1 MNKARARITAINLVL
16 ALVVVGIGW
25 WGWSALHP
33 AAAKVTTTNTTV
45 SLADVTST
53 VSASGT
59 VISPGD
65 IGVSPQ
71 NSGQITA
78 IKVKVG
84 DSVRAGQLLATLDS
98 SSQLNALNQAK
109 SALQTAQIQ
118 YSQSAASLSTAKDNA
133 VQNASSYQSAI
144 DNAKKALADANTNE
158 PLKQAGYQFTVDNA
172 KASSDQAQKVYDSYS
187 SFYGP
192 SGFTLAYCASLININ
207 ANCTTLYNDYNSWQ
221 SALKSY
227 NNAVS
232 SQTISLNND
241 ASSIANLTTAITTA
255 QTAQTQGGKKDQQA
269 IVSAQASFDLLRA
282 QLGVN
287 VDSPTAAD
295 FSVAQA
301 SLALAQKN
309 YDNTF
314 IKAPVSGTV
323 ASITGVVG
331 TNATTQSSST
341 VGSVTGFIVLTDV
354 SGLEVKASF
363 SEADAAKLIV
373 GQVANYTFS
382 ALSSASASGK
392 LISIDPLPTTSSG
405 ATSYTSYFSID
416 GTVDGLKPGM
426 SVTPTVVIGAAYN
439 VLSVASQAVTI
450 RGTSASVNVI
460 TTKNGVETTTRT
472 PVVVGLQGDSLDQI
486 ISGVKAG
493 DKVVL
498 RTITSS
504 TSSNGFPAV
513 GGATGTLGGG
523 GPVPGGAGGGRG
535 GAGGFGG

>member
-1 MNKARARITAINLVL
+1 MNKARARITAINTVL
-16 ALVVVGIGW
+16 ALIVAGIGW

-33 AAAKVTTTNTTV
+33 AAATVATTTTTV

-65 IGVSPQ
+65 MGISPQ
-71 NSGQITA
+71 SSGQITA
-78 IKVKVG
+78 INVKVG
-84 DSVRAGQLLATLDS
+84 DSVHAGQLLATLDS
-98 SSQLNALNQAK
+98 SSQLNSLNQAK

-118 YSQSAASLSTAKDNA
+118 YAQSAASLATAKDNA
-133 VQNASSYQSAI
+133 VQSAVGYQNAI
-144 DNAKKALADANTNE
+144 DSAKKALADAQTNE

-172 KASSDQAQKVYDSYS
+172 KAASDQAQKVYDSYS
-187 SFYGP
+187 GFYGP

-207 ANCTTLYNDYNSWQ
+207 SNCTTLYTDYNNWQ

-227 NNAVS
+227 NNALS

-241 ASSIANLTTAITTA
+241 ASSLANLTAAITTA
-255 QTAQTQGGKKDQQA
+255 QTAQTQGIKKDQAA
-269 IVSAQASFDLLRA
+269 IVSAQASLDLLRA

-287 VDSPTAAD
+287 VDSPAAAD

-341 VGSVTGFIVLTDV
+341 VGSVTGFIVLTNV

-382 ALSSASASGK
+382 ALSSATASGK
-392 LISIDPLPTTSSG
+392 LISIDPLPTTSGG
-405 ATSYTSYFSID
+405 ATSYTAYFSID
-416 GTVDGLKPGM
+416 GSVDGLKPGM
-426 SVTPTVVIGAAYN
+426 SVTPVVVIGAAYN

-450 RGTSASVNVI
+450 RGTGASVTVV
-460 TTKNGVETTTRT
+460 TTKNGVETTTRM
-472 PVVVGLQGDSLDQI
+472 PVVLGLQGDTLDQI

-498 RTITSS
+498 RAVSSS
-504 TSSNGFPAV
+504 TGSNGFPAV
-513 GGATGTLGGG
+513 GGAGGIGGIGGG
-523 GPVPGGAGGGRG
+523 AVPGAGRA

>member
-1 MNKARARITAINLVL
+1 
-16 ALVVVGIGW
+16 
-25 WGWSALHP
+25 
-33 AAAKVTTTNTTV
+33 
-45 SLADVTST
+45 
-53 VSASGT
+53 

-65 IGVSPQ
+65 IGISPQ
-71 NSGQITA
+71 SSGQITA
-78 IKVKVG
+78 INVKVG
-84 DSVRAGQLLATLDS
+84 DSVHAGQLLATLDS

-118 YSQSAASLSTAKDNA
+118 YAQSAASLATAKDNA
-133 VQNASSYQSAI
+133 VQSAVGYQNAI
-144 DNAKKALADANTNE
+144 DSAKKALADAQTNE

-172 KASSDQAQKVYDSYS
+172 KAASDQAQKVYDSYS
-187 SFYGP
+187 GFYGP

-207 ANCTTLYNDYNSWQ
+207 SNCTTLYTDYNNWQ

-227 NNAVS
+227 NNALS

-241 ASSIANLTTAITTA
+241 ASSLANLTAAITTA
-255 QTAQTQGGKKDQQA
+255 QTAQTQGIKKDQAA
-269 IVSAQASFDLLRA
+269 IVSAQASLDLLRA

-287 VDSPTAAD
+287 VDSPAAAD

-341 VGSVTGFIVLTDV
+341 VGSVTGFIVLTNV

-373 GQVANYTFS
+373 GQAANYTFS
-382 ALSSASASGK
+382 ALSSATASGK
-392 LISIDPLPTTSSG
+392 LISIDPLPTTSGG
-405 ATSYTSYFSID
+405 ATSYTAYFSID
-416 GTVDGLKPGM
+416 GSVDGLKPGM

-450 RGTSASVNVI
+450 RGTGASVTVV
-460 TTKNGVETTTRT
+460 TTKNGVETTTRM
-472 PVVVGLQGDSLDQI
+472 PVVLGLQGDTLDQI

-498 RTITSS
+498 RTVSSS
-504 TSSNGFPAV
+504 TGSNGFPAV
-513 GGATGTLGGG
+513 GGAGGIGGIGGG
-523 GPVPGGAGGGRG
+523 AVPGAGRA

>member
-1 MNKARARITAINLVL
+1 MNKARARITAINTVL
-16 ALVVVGIGW
+16 ALIVAGIGW

-33 AAAKVTTTNTTV
+33 AAATVATTTTTV

-65 IGVSPQ
+65 IGISPQ
-71 NSGQITA
+71 SSGQITA
-78 IKVKVG
+78 INVKVG
-84 DSVRAGQLLATLDS
+84 DSVHAGQLLATLDS
-98 SSQLNALNQAK
+98 SSQLNSLNQAK

-118 YSQSAASLSTAKDNA
+118 YAQSAASLATAKDNA
-133 VQNASSYQSAI
+133 VQSAVGYQNAI
-144 DNAKKALADANTNE
+144 DSAKKALADAQTNE

-172 KASSDQAQKVYDSYS
+172 KAASDQAQKVYDSYS
-187 SFYGP
+187 GFYGP

-207 ANCTTLYNDYNSWQ
+207 SNCTTLYTDYNNWQ

-227 NNAVS
+227 NNALS

-241 ASSIANLTTAITTA
+241 ASSLANLTAAITTA
-255 QTAQTQGGKKDQQA
+255 QTAQTQGIKKDQAA
-269 IVSAQASFDLLRA
+269 IVSAQASLDLLRA

-287 VDSPTAAD
+287 VDSPAATD

-301 SLALAQKN
+301 SLAFAQKN

-341 VGSVTGFIVLTDV
+341 VGSVTGFIVLTNV

-382 ALSSASASGK
+382 ALSSATASGK

-405 ATSYTSYFSID
+405 ATSYTAYFSID
-416 GTVDGLKPGM
+416 GSVDGLKPGM
-426 SVTPTVVIGAAYN
+426 SVTPVVVIGAAYN

-450 RGTSASVNVI
+450 RGTGASVTVV
-460 TTKNGVETTTRT
+460 TTKNGVETTTRMS
-472 PVVVGLQGDSLDQI
+472 VVLGLQGDTLDQI

-498 RTITSS
+498 RTVSS
-504 TSSNGFPAV
+504 SAGSNGFPAV
-513 GGATGTLGGG
+513 GGAGGIGGIGGG
-523 GPVPGGAGGGRG
+523 AVPGAGRA